1 VNSARIVAVVLMK
14 GKQEGGMNWP
24 GSRTFQIRWRHFFGM
39 MWRVMRLFP
48 NDHVQH
54 RASNI
59 LFMQTKIDVVETYTL
74 ALETG
79 EGESL
84 IVS

>member
-1 VNSARIVAVVLMK
+1 
-14 GKQEGGMNWP
+14 MNWP
-24 GSRTFQIRWRHFFGM
+24 GSRTFQIRWRHFLGM
-39 MWRVMRLFP
+39 MWRVMRLYP

-59 LFMQTKIDVVETYTL
+59 LFMRTKIDVVETYTL